1 MAIYTITAEI
11 PLIHTFRVEADN
23 MFAALAQ
30 VENDEVDPDDK
41 FTDYDGSTVQ
51 CIAVDG
57 EAYDP
62 AKHA

>member
-11 PLIHTFRVEADN
+11 PMIWTFRVEADN

-41 FTDYDGSTVQ
+41 FTDFDNSTVM
-51 CIAVDG
+51 CVAVDG
-57 EAYDP
+57 EAFDP
-62 AKHA
+62 KKHA